1 MSEGLAPLPRF
12 PAVED
17 AEHQNGAA
25 IVAVLKGVCAT
36 EHLEEDF
43 SVFLATGDGSSQFR
57 MPTKHLSSHH
67 EFARDTCS
75 ELGKSCVQEGSESIE
90 VGEGVERPLDLY

>member
-1 MSEGLAPLPRF
+1 
-12 PAVED
+12 VED

-25 IVAVLKGVCAT
+25 IVTVLKGVCAT

-43 SVFLATGDGSSQFR
+43 AVFLATCEGSSHFR
-57 MPTKHLSSHH
+57 MPTKNLSSHDK
-67 EFARDTCS
+67 FARDTCS
-75 ELGKSCVQEGSESIE
+75 EVGKSCVQERSESIE